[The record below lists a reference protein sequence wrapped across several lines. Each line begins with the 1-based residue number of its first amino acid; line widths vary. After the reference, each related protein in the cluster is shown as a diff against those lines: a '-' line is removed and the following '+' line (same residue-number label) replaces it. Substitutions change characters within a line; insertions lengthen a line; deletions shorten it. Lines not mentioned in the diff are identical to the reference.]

1 MKRKIYYAS
10 LIWGLLLTQTSCDSI
25 LNQTPANYVSDS
37 GIIVDEASA
46 KAALNGVYHRLAANE
61 YYGGGIFNAAIYL
74 SGDNVTWTGSLN
86 YYYDYNTHQYG
97 ADNQLLASAWNA
109 IYSTVNQANQVIDK
123 VALLNNVSNTQ
134 KVRIISEA
142 TLIRSLAFFDLART
156 WGNVPL
162 IREATSSPTQFS
174 GVKQTD
180 AKEVYREVITDV
192 KSIYDGLFAIA
203 DRAHVS
209 KATADAFLARVYL
222 YSEDWDSAE
231 KYATRLIENTNY
243 ELVGY
248 PTFMKQKQSSES
260 IWELTYSSSFQNNHS
275 YYWLSSNNG
284 GRHEWGPSKEL
295 VKLLSDP
302 LIGGA
307 RKAFYSD
314 LSTAQVPDYYVGNL
328 YYRST
333 GDDPAYLFRIAEQYL
348 IRAEARIKKS
358 TPDIV
363 GALADLNAVRRR
375 SGVPDFN
382 SQHVSEI
389 IQAIEDENRVEFAL
403 EPHRWFDLVRTHRAT
418 SVLGIKEYQTKFP
431 IPYNDILADPDLVQN
446 ENY

>member
-1 MKRKIYYAS
+1 MTFTGYSGADPEWNTAADYSNGTVQGLDFAIPPQPRQFVFGINLIYNFKEKSCMKRKIYYAS
-10 LIWGLLLTQTSCDSI
+10 PIWGLLLIQTSCDSI
-25 LNQTPANYVSDS
+25 LNQTPANYVSNS
-37 GIIVDEASA
+37 E
-46 KAALNGVYHRLAANE
+46 
-61 YYGGGIFNAAIYL
+61 
-74 SGDNVTWTGSLN
+74 
-86 YYYDYNTHQYG
+86 
-97 ADNQLLASAWNA
+97 

-123 VALLNNVSNTQ
+123 VTLLNNVSNTQ
-134 KVRIISEA
+134 KMRIISEA

-156 WGNVPL
+156 WGNVSL

-192 KSIYDGLFAIA
+192 TNIYGGLSAIT

-243 ELVGY
+243 ELVDY

-302 LIGGA
+302 LIGGT
-307 RKAFYSD
+307 RKVLYSD

-333 GDDPAYLFRIAEQYL
+333 GDDPAYLFRISEQYL

-358 TPDIV
+358 TPDVV
-363 GALADLNAVRRR
+363 GALVDLNAVRKR
-375 SGVPDFN
+375 SGVPDFK

-418 SVLGIKEYQTKFP
+418 FVLGIKEYQTIFP